1 MQVKS
6 LKIKSVKPKTTPT
19 KIKSVTNVVKVTNFV
34 KTVKVVNTATSVSVA
49 SIVNIVKK
57 EKVINLA
64 ETIEFDDT
72 NDEMESANGPIV
84 CLDDGPDF
92 SKMIKK

>member
-34 KTVKVVNTATSVSVA
+34 KVVNTATSVSVA
-49 SIVNIVKK
+49 SVVNIVKK